1 MAGRATAGRTSGRR
15 HRIGGRIGIAVV
27 RGDSM
32 EPTLSA
38 GDRLLVSYGARVR
51 PGQVVVA
58 RFPDDTLVIKRASE
72 RRGPRW
78 WLVGDNPDAS
88 TDSRHRGAI
97 APDDVLGV
105 ARLRVWPRPHVL

>member
-1 MAGRATAGRTSGRR
+1 
-15 HRIGGRIGIAVV
+15 
-27 RGDSM
+27 M

-51 PGQVVVA
+51 PGHVVVA

-72 RRGPRW
+72 RRGLRW
-78 WLVGDNPDAS
+78 WLVGDNPEQS

-97 APDDVLGV
+97 APDDILGV
-105 ARLRVWPRPHVL
+105 ARLRVWPRPQVL

>member
-1 MAGRATAGRTSGRR
+1 M
-15 HRIGGRIGIAVV
+15 AVV
-27 RGDSM
+27 RGESM
-32 EPTLSA
+32 EPTLSE
-38 GDRLLVSYGARVR
+38 GDRLLVSYGAMVR

-58 RFPDDTLVIKRASE
+58 GCPDDTLVIKRAGE

-78 WLVGDNPDAS
+78 WLVGDNPGAS

-105 ARLRVWPRPHVL
+105 ARVRLWPRPRVL